1 MPKLNGPAAENL
13 ILDPRLVHSTGGWW
27 DEVFYSEDYGGAPAP
42 SIVADTGFNWQRL
55 TYTGQAGDTGK
66 MAAWYSRDYAGTPGE
81 TATIALEVKGTLTNG
96 GCSLAIFA
104 YNGVT
109 ELDNTTVAVAP
120 AVAAAVHSA
129 TLLLP
134 ATTTRVVW
142 QVIVNGSTDAV
153 AFDLSFGKPILTK
166 TEDVVPWFCG
176 ASDGCAWSGTADA
189 SSSTRPANVLSYRRR
204 FTHWAQGTIAGRFVP
219 VWDPTSGAWAAPPFE
234 TLINLG
240 KSEYAGNGVGIFF
253 YADGNP
259 LMLMEDIYTV
269 GHDWTTVATDWLPG
283 SVNVFVAT
291 WENLVGH
298 NLWLN
303 GIVDAADQAMDL
315 AVWPGSSLVHV
326 GMGLGGYGWFPGYLG
341 PFIVSEE
348 VKSAGWRQQ
357 IMARTGAAFLDPDR
371 LFRDFC
377 SDGDLLIP
385 LATDTAAAMKGR
397 NPYLDPLDGDYLLA
411 CDGNSL
417 TYGYGA
423 TPGVDAYPDVVMAS
437 LPGSWDL
444 LRPKISG
451 DSTGGLI
458 AKAPTWI
465 DPFLARTKPYAKTI
479 LVFMEGTNNMNGATT
494 PAEELAYWHT
504 YCDARRAAGWDKIVV
519 MTVLPA
525 SVAQRGA
532 GWEAKRTDFNALL
545 RAGYTD
551 FADVLVDIGAHAVIG
566 LEATTADGTYYV
578 DGLHLT
584 AAGYAIVGGMVEPV
598 IETFL

>member
-1 MPKLNGPAAENL
+1 
-13 ILDPRLVHSTGGWW
+13 
-27 DEVFYSEDYGGAPAP
+27 
-42 SIVADTGFNWQRL
+42 
-55 TYTGQAGDTGK
+55 
-66 MAAWYSRDYAGTPGE
+66 
-81 TATIALEVKGTLTNG
+81 
-96 GCSLAIFA
+96 
-104 YNGVT
+104 
-109 ELDNTTVAVAP
+109 
-120 AVAAAVHSA
+120 
-129 TLLLP
+129 
-134 ATTTRVVW
+134 
-142 QVIVNGSTDAV
+142 
-153 AFDLSFGKPILTK
+153 
-166 TEDVVPWFCG
+166 
-176 ASDGCAWSGTADA
+176 
-189 SSSTRPANVLSYRRR
+189 
-204 FTHWAQGTIAGRFVP
+204 
-219 VWDPTSGAWAAPPFE
+219 
-234 TLINLG
+234 
-240 KSEYAGNGVGIFF
+240 
-253 YADGNP
+253 
-259 LMLMEDIYTV
+259 
-269 GHDWTTVATDWLPG
+269 
-283 SVNVFVAT
+283 
-291 WENLVGH
+291 
-298 NLWLN
+298 
-303 GIVDAADQAMDL
+303 
-315 AVWPGSSLVHV
+315 
-326 GMGLGGYGWFPGYLG
+326 
-341 PFIVSEE
+341 
-348 VKSAGWRQQ
+348 
-357 IMARTGAAFLDPDR
+357 
-371 LFRDFC
+371 
-377 SDGDLLIP
+377 
-385 LATDTAAAMKGR
+385 MKGR